1 MRAEDGPV
9 MDGHTFLPAVKYL
22 SFRMPILTAFIHL
35 LCLEDLDGLI
45 RTALILELRSRE
57 V

>member
-1 MRAEDGPV
+1 
-9 MDGHTFLPAVKYL
+9 
-22 SFRMPILTAFIHL
+22 MPILTAFIHL